1 MISKLLKGALAAAM
15 LSVAP
20 VAAVAQD
27 MAAEVAA
34 LGGDAKAGKKV
45 YRKCKA
51 CHVIDKDKNRVGPHQ
66 VGIIGRPAAAIEG
79 FKYSDAM
86 IAKGEEGLV
95 WNVETLSAYLAD
107 PKGYIEG
114 TKMAFAGL
122 KKEDDIANVIT
133 YMAEEGGIFE
143 ATN

>member
-1 MISKLLKGALAAAM
+1 MVSKLLKGALAAAM

-20 VAAVAQD
+20 VAAIAQD
-27 MAAEVAA
+27 TAAEVAA

-51 CHVIDKDKNRVGPHQ
+51 CHVIDKEKNRVGQHQ
-66 VGIIGRPAAAIEG
+66 DGIIGRPAAAIEG

-95 WNVETLSAYLAD
+95 WNVETLSAYLAN